1 MRVVS
6 FPSRLPV
13 AATNASGTIAVI
25 LRAAALLLFP
35 LLAAGCID
43 DTTSPKASVVSA
55 NAPAFAIAAPR
66 APALLVTSVVA
77 SEDGV
82 TADERPFRFDG
93 GSGAYLGDLQQPVT
107 PTAHREMAF
116 GPDGHL
122 YVVDGIGNSVVRYD
136 GTTGSSLG
144 AFIPAG
150 TGLNNPHGLAFGP
163 EGDLYVTN
171 GSDNRV
177 KQYNGTTG
185 AIIRIYSGLSDA
197 QSITFRGDGIMFVAS
212 RGYNDVRRFDR
223 GLNRFVVFVTSGSGG
238 LSQPTTVRFGPDG
251 NLYVASYGTGSINR
265 YNGQSGQFIDV
276 FASGGGLVA
285 PGGLVFGPDGKL
297 YVSDFASGSVLRYD
311 GATGAFIDTFV
322 ASGANGLAKPR
333 YLVFS
338 NPPVNN
344 PATIVPGGP
353 YQGLEGSAIAFDASA
368 TFDQDGDAL
377 RFDWDFGDGSTGT
390 GAVVSHTYDDNGQ
403 FTAVLT
409 VTDERGAISTA
420 PVDVAID
427 NAPPS
432 ATFGAPESVVEGSTY
447 ELTVSGATD
456 PSPGDAEAGF
466 SYAFDC
472 GDGAGY
478 GALGAATSVVCATTD
493 DGERS
498 AGVRVADRDGGESE
512 YLATVRIENAAPE
525 LTVLSA
531 PASTLSLGDAA
542 SLSVGYS
549 DRGTVDSH
557 SASINWGDGNTSVA
571 LAADGITSASHTY
584 AAGGT
589 YTIIVTVSDDDGA
602 SSEVIFSGIEVAGP
616 SGGTD
621 DDSNPPASTRGSVI
635 GGGRIESPAGAYV
648 AHPTHMA
655 WGAFSVVARV
665 TGNGRG
671 PEGSFTFELEDS
683 HFDFASRSFTSL
695 VVDGDHARLMG
706 RGTLN
711 GTSGY
716 AFRLTV
722 RDAGN
727 ERQTQRSDAIRI
739 RVWEVSSGRVV
750 YDNEIESAPSA
761 PALVPIAAGSITV
774 QAPGNTADGTVTQQK
789 RGAGRT
795 SRPGAPD
802 DGAAGS
808 TVGAPGKSGDHRKDG
823 TRGRSGDRKD
833 ERGNGKSKK
842 N

>member
-6 FPSRLPV
+6 FPNRLRV
-13 AATNASGTIAVI
+13 AAANASGTIAVI

-35 LLAAGCID
+35 LLVAGCVD
-43 DTTSPKASVVSA
+43 DTTSPKASVASVD
-55 NAPAFAIAAPR
+55 APAFAIAAPR
-66 APALLVTSVVA
+66 APALLVTSIVT

-82 TADERPFRFDG
+82 PADERPFRFDG

-150 TGLNNPHGLAFGP
+150 RGLNNPHGLAFGP

-185 AIIRIYSGLSDA
+185 AIVRTYSGLNDA

-223 GLNRFVVFVTSGSGG
+223 GLNRFVVFVTNGSGG

-297 YVSDFASGSVLRYD
+297 YVSDFASGSVLRYN
-311 GATGAFIDTFV
+311 GATGAFVDTFV
-322 ASGANGLAKPR
+322 AGGTNGLASPR
-333 YLVFS
+333 YLLFS

-353 YQGLEGSAIAFDASA
+353 YVGLEGSAIAFDASA

-390 GAVVSHTYDDNGQ
+390 GASVSHVYDDNGQ

-420 PVDVAID
+420 PIDVAID

-493 DGERS
+493 DGQRS

-525 LTVLSA
+525 LAVLTA

-542 SLSVGYS
+542 SVSVAYS

-584 AAGGT
+584 AASGT

-602 SSEVIFSGIEVAGP
+602 SSEVVFSGIEVAGP

-621 DDSNPPASTRGSVI
+621 DDSNPPASTKGSVI
-635 GGGRIESPAGAYV
+635 GGGRIESPAGAFV
-648 AHPTHMA
+648 AQPTHMG
-655 WGAFSVVARV
+655 WGEFSVVARV
-665 TGNGRG
+665 TGNASR
-671 PEGSFTFELEDS
+671 PEGSFTFELEGS
-683 HFDFASRSFTSL
+683 RFDFASLSLTSL

-727 ERQTQRSDAIRI
+727 ERQTQRSDAVRI
-739 RVWEVSSGRVV
+739 RVWEVGSGRVV
-750 YDNEIESAPSA
+750 YDNEIGSAPSA
-761 PALVPIAAGSITV
+761 PALVPIAAGSIAV
-774 QAPGNTADGTVTQQK
+774 QAPGHKADGAVTQQK
-789 RGAGRT
+789 RDAGR
-795 SRPGAPD
+795 SYRPGAPD
-802 DGAAGS
+802 GGAAGS

-823 TRGRSGDRKD
+823 TRGKSGDRKD

>member
-6 FPSRLPV
+6 FPNRLPL
-13 AATNASGTIAVI
+13 AAVNASGTIAVL

-43 DTTSPKASVVSA
+43 DTTSPKASVASVD
-55 NAPAFAIAAPR
+55 APAFAIAAPR

-82 TADERPFRFDG
+82 AADERPFRFDG
-93 GSGAYLGDLQQPVT
+93 ASGIFLGDLQQPVT

-122 YVVDGIGNSVVRYD
+122 YVVDGIGNAVVRYD

-150 TGLNNPHGLAFGP
+150 RGLNNPHGLAFGP

-185 AIIRIYSGLSDA
+185 AIVRTYSGLNDA

-223 GLNRFVVFVTSGSGG
+223 GLNRFVVFVTNGSGG
-238 LSQPTTVRFGPDG
+238 LSQPTTARFGPDG

-297 YVSDFASGSVLRYD
+297 YVSDFASGSILRFD
-311 GATGAFIDTFV
+311 GVTGAFIDTFV
-322 ASGANGLAKPR
+322 AAGTNGLANPR

-344 PATIVPGGP
+344 PATIVSGGP
-353 YQGLEGSAIAFDASA
+353 YRGLEGSAIAFDASA

-377 RFDWDFGDGSTGT
+377 RFDWDFGDGSSGT
-390 GAVVSHTYDDNGQ
+390 GAAVSHAYDNNGQ
-403 FTAVLT
+403 FTALLT
-409 VTDERGAISTA
+409 VTDERGAVSTA
-420 PVDVAID
+420 SLSVAID

-432 ATFGAPESVVEGSTY
+432 ASFGAPESVVEGSTY
-447 ELTVSGATD
+447 ELMVSGATD

-478 GALGAATSVVCATTD
+478 GAVGAATSVVCATTD
-493 DGERS
+493 DGQRS
-498 AGVRVADRDGGESE
+498 AGVRVVDRDSGESE
-512 YLATVRIENAAPE
+512 YLASIRIENAAPE

-531 PASTLSLGDAA
+531 PSSTLSLGDAA
-542 SLSVGYS
+542 SLRVAYS
-549 DRGTVDSH
+549 DRGTTDTHVT
-557 SASINWGDGNTSVA
+557 SINWGDGTTTTE
-571 LAADGITSASHTY
+571 LAADGITSASYTY
-584 AAGGT
+584 AASGT

-602 SSEVIFSGIEVAGP
+602 SSEVVFSGIQVAGP
-616 SGGTD
+616 SGGSD
-621 DDSNPPASTRGSVI
+621 DDSNPPASTKGSII
-635 GGGRIESPAGAYV
+635 GGGRIESPPGAHV
-648 AHPTHMA
+648 AQPTQMG

-665 TGNGRG
+665 TGNGRL
-671 PEGSFTFELEDS
+671 PDGSFTFELEGGR
-683 HFDFASRSFTSL
+683 FDFASQRFTSL
-695 VVDGDHARLMG
+695 VVDGDHARLTG

-711 GTSGY
+711 GASGY

-727 ERQTQRSDAIRI
+727 ERQTQRTDAVRI
-739 RVWEVSSGRVV
+739 RVWEVGSGRVV
-750 YDNEIESAPSA
+750 YDNEIGSSPSA

-774 QAPGNTADGTVTQQK
+774 QGPGNQVDGTVTQQK
-789 RGAGRT
+789 RTTGRT
-795 SRPGAPD
+795 YRPGAPD

-808 TVGAPGKSGDHRKDG
+808 NAGAPGKSGDHRKDG
-823 TRGRSGDRKD
+823 TRGKSGDPTD